1 MRGEELIFTVEL
13 QRCNYY
19 SLSSLKWKTSVKKLK
34 HIVFK
39 EKV

>member
-1 MRGEELIFTVEL
+1 VRGEELILTVEL

-19 SLSSLKWKTSVKKLK
+19 SLTSFKWKTSVKKLK

-39 EKV
+39 ETL